1 MPNIQPSVENL
12 MKTLFLDMDG
22 VLANFEGR
30 FEELFNKT
38 PGESRDQKEFTSDWS
53 TFIEGE
59 NFATLEW
66 WPGAQELLEFVDN
79 IPNVNIEILSSSG
92 GPKYHKEV
100 TEQKQKWLQ
109 QNGIKYKCNIIPG
122 SRLKANYAKGADT
135 ILVDDTDY
143 VIEGFIEKGG
153 IGILHRDLGN
163 TKQLILDALAV

>member
-1 MPNIQPSVENL
+1 

-22 VLANFEGR
+22 VLANFEKR
-30 FEELFNKT
+30 FEELFNKSANR
-38 PGESRDQKEFTSDWS
+38 SRELKEFTSDWS
-53 TFIEGE
+53 TFIEGG

-79 IPNVNIEILSSSG
+79 IPNINIEILSSSG
-92 GPKYHKEV
+92 GAKYHKEV

-109 QNGIKYKCNIIPG
+109 DHGIKYKQNIIPG
-122 SRLKANYAKGADT
+122 SRLKANYAKGSDT

-143 VIEGFIEKGG
+143 VIAGFIESGG

-163 TKQLILDALAV
+163 TKQLIIDALAV

>member
-1 MPNIQPSVENL
+1 
-12 MKTLFLDMDG
+12 MKTLYLDMDG
-22 VLANFEGR
+22 VLANFEKR
-30 FEELFNKT
+30 FEELFNKSANR
-38 PGESRDQKEFTSDWS
+38 SRELKEFTSDWS

-79 IPNVNIEILSSSG
+79 IPNINIEILSSSG
-92 GPKYHKEV
+92 GAKYHKEV

-109 QNGIKYKCNIIPG
+109 DHGIKYKQNIIPG
-122 SRLKANYAKGADT
+122 SRLKANYAKGSDT

-143 VIEGFIEKGG
+143 VIAGFIENGG

-163 TKQLILDALAV
+163 TKQLIIDALAV

>member
-1 MPNIQPSVENL
+1 
-12 MKTLFLDMDG
+12 MKTLYIDMDG
-22 VLANFEGR
+22 VLCNFEKR
-30 FEELFNKT
+30 FEELFNKSANR
-38 PGESRDQKEFTSDWS
+38 SRELKEFTTDWS
-53 TFIEGE
+53 TFIEGG

-66 WPGAQELLEFVDN
+66 WPGGQELLEFVN
-79 IPNVNIEILSSSG
+79 SIPNINIEILSSSG
-92 GPKYHKEV
+92 GELYHKEV

-109 QNGIKYKCNIIPG
+109 DHGITYKQNIIPG

-163 TKQLILDALAV
+163 TKQLISNALAV

>member
-1 MPNIQPSVENL
+1 
-12 MKTLFLDMDG
+12 MKTLYLDMDG
-22 VLANFEGR
+22 VLANFEKR

-38 PGESRDQKEFTSDWS
+38 PNESRDQKEFSSDWE
-53 TFIEGE
+53 TFIQGG

-66 WPGAQELLEFVDN
+66 WPGGQELLEFVDS
-79 IPNVNIEILSSSG
+79 IPNINIEILSSSG

-109 QNGIKYKCNIIPG
+109 DHGIKYKQNIIPG
-122 SRLKANYAKGADT
+122 SGLKGTYAKGVNT

-143 VIEGFIEKGG
+143 VIEGFINNGG

-163 TKQLILDALAV
+163 TKRLILDALAI

>member
-1 MPNIQPSVENL
+1 
-12 MKTLFLDMDG
+12 MDG
-22 VLANFEGR
+22 VLANFEKR
-30 FEELFNKT
+30 FEELFNKSANR
-38 PGESRDQKEFTSDWS
+38 SRELKEFTSDWS

-79 IPNVNIEILSSSG
+79 IPNINIEILSSSG
-92 GPKYHKEV
+92 GAKYHKEV

-109 QNGIKYKCNIIPG
+109 DHGIKYKQNIIPG
-122 SRLKANYAKGADT
+122 SRLKANYAKGSDT

-143 VIEGFIEKGG
+143 VIAGFIENGG

-163 TKQLILDALAV
+163 TKQLIIDALAV

>member
-1 MPNIQPSVENL
+1 
-12 MKTLFLDMDG
+12 MKTLYLDMDG
-22 VLANFEGR
+22 VLANFEKR

-38 PGESRDQKEFTSDWS
+38 AGESRENKEFTSDWS

-66 WPGAQELLEFVDN
+66 WPGAQELLEFVDA
-79 IPNVNIEILSSSG
+79 IPNIDIQILSSSG
-92 GPKYHKEV
+92 GAKYHKEV

-109 QNGIKYKCNIIPG
+109 DHNIKYKANIIPG
-122 SRLKANYAKGADT
+122 SRLKANYAGGPNT

-143 VIEGFIEKGG
+143 VIAGFIENGG

-163 TKQLILDALAV
+163 TKQLIIDALAV

>member
-1 MPNIQPSVENL
+1 
-12 MKTLFLDMDG
+12 MKTLYIDMDG
-22 VLANFEGR
+22 VLCNFEKR
-30 FEELFNKT
+30 FEELFNKSADR
-38 PGESRDQKEFTSDWS
+38 SRELKEFTTDWS
-53 TFIEGE
+53 TFIEGG

-66 WPGAQELLEFVDN
+66 WPGGQELLEFVN
-79 IPNVNIEILSSSG
+79 SIPNINIEILSSSG
-92 GPKYHKEV
+92 GELYHKEV

-109 QNGIKYKCNIIPG
+109 DHGITYKQNIIPG

-163 TKQLILDALAV
+163 TKQLILNALAV

>member
-1 MPNIQPSVENL
+1 
-12 MKTLFLDMDG
+12 MKTLYLDMDG
-22 VLANFEGR
+22 VLANFEKR

-38 PGESRDQKEFTSDWS
+38 PNESRDQKEFSSDWE
-53 TFIEGE
+53 TFIRGG

-66 WPGAQELLEFVDN
+66 WPGGQELLEFVDS
-79 IPNVNIEILSSSG
+79 IPNINIEILSSSG

-109 QNGIKYKCNIIPG
+109 DHGIKYKANIIPG
-122 SRLKANYAKGADT
+122 SRLKGTYARGADT

-143 VIEGFIEKGG
+143 VIESFINNGG

-163 TKQLILDALAV
+163 TKRLILDALAI